1 MTTSRVSFVSKTLS
15 VLFVLLLYSIIIILS
30 IIKRGLER
38 AAGEVMIVMKT
49 RVMRVMR
56 MKDVSSLL
64 ESSVQ
69 KKSKNHPFCISL
81 FSSFFLSLR
90 CVFALLCVR
99 KKKIQNS
106 CFSSLFCKKESSRL
120 FLKTFSLRMKSVFLF
135 FRRRRTF

>member
-99 KKKIQNS
+99 KKKFKTLVS
-106 CFSSLFCKKESSRL
+106 LLSSAKKSPRDSFSKP
-120 FLKTFSLRMKSVFLF
+120 FLF
-135 FRRRRTF
+135 V

>member
-1 MTTSRVSFVSKTLS
+1 MP
-15 VLFVLLLYSIIIILS
+15 FVLLLYSIIIILS

-99 KKKIQNS
+99 KKKFKTLVS
-106 CFSSLFCKKESSRL
+106 LLSSAKKSPRDSFSKP
-120 FLKTFSLRMKSVFLF
+120 FLF
-135 FRRRRTF
+135 V

>member
-1 MTTSRVSFVSKTLS
+1 M
-15 VLFVLLLYSIIIILS
+15 LFVLLLYSIIIILS

-38 AAGEVMIVMKT
+38 AAGEVMILMKT
-49 RVMRVMR
+49 IVMRVMM

-99 KKKIQNS
+99 KKKNSKLLFLFSLLQKRVLETLSQNL
-106 CFSSLFCKKESSRL
+106 FSSYEKCLFVLSSSQD
-120 FLKTFSLRMKSVFLF
+120 FLKRCSF
-135 FRRRRTF
+135 